1 MHAKTFAK
9 IRKSAASLL
18 VIGALTLNSL
28 PGKTIES
35 GVARA
40 ESIDLS
46 AISETVHGST
56 QSAAVTEDVYT
67 PRKRSDG
74 NYLVFPVISDL
85 QMGNRA
91 TDAPKFEQ
99 AMDQLRTLVPDYD
112 AIAIAGDLTEHG
124 SNSEYD
130 SVMSIFNRKKV
141 PSAANLFVIGNHE
154 YINGLTP
161 QLAQDRFEQKTGTEN
176 YFYDKWINGFHFIM
190 LGTED
195 STRDGKM
202 SDSQIAWLEQKLA
215 ENADP
220 NKPIFVFHHQHIK
233 DTVYGSDLW
242 GYFNT
247 KLYNALSKYPQVVTF
262 TGHSHYPID
271 DPRSI
276 HQQDFT
282 SLGTSAISYPELE
295 PGKIQGNFPDDHIM
309 QGLIVEVQDGQ
320 VVIKRRDFHA
330 NKWTGEDYIVRYPA
344 DKSMFT
350 YTNNRD
356 QVKPVFPAS
365 AQASVDPSSVQAQK
379 VKLKFDQATDNL
391 MVHSYEINMIKADS
405 NVQSMSQKAF
415 SEWYYDP
422 VPSSLSLDIAGLRP
436 NTPYRAEIWALD
448 SFNNRSNTAL
458 TTEFRTAPAASIDE
472 MAVIDID
479 FADGTGKDRSS
490 AHNDAVANGSGATIV
505 YSNVFKKYV
514 GRMNGS
520 NDQFFRIAPRNSI
533 KQVVGEFTLEADFIL
548 NSVRN
553 QAIFGNTESG
563 GLSFESTSGGNVELW
578 AYIEGAYKRIG
589 VTLAAGIPYHL
600 AATYDGT
607 QIALYLNGQKVKS
620 LNATGQLKQPNMN
633 FAIGA
638 DPSSGNK
645 GGIVLNGDVSV
656 ARLFSTAL
664 TADEVQKSY
673 QEQANRMAIAEFDQL
688 YADLNQARALA
699 DNPNVIGS
707 SPGLYPQAAMDD
719 YRSEIVRATGTFQSW
734 STTKEQA
741 VTAISALQAAKTL
754 LDSRKNQVA
763 PTLQTIA
770 FDAASYE
777 VNQGQST
784 AVKVMARYSDGTNQD
799 VTAAS
804 TFELGNPLLAT
815 VAIGSITGVS
825 QGETVVTAT
834 YGGKQ
839 TSAAVVV
846 KMVAPQSP
854 YTTLTG
860 SSNVQ
865 SGQPVTVTYVLNSL
879 TQQVYAEDI
888 TLTYDPNVMEFV
900 SAEPLLPN
908 HTIVRTV
915 NDVPGKLRL
924 IAASQG
930 SGHAITGNTQLF
942 KVTFN
947 SKVLPAANTT
957 IIEVTGTTLGNEQG
971 NEFKALNSSLSV
983 QVTPVPAGI
992 PGDLNHDG
1000 KVSIGDLGM
1009 MAANYGKSSASPDWE
1024 SIKYADTNNDGHIDI
1039 TDLAFIAMK
1048 IME

>member
-1 MHAKTFAK
+1 MHAKSFAK
-9 IRKSAASLL
+9 IRKSAVGLL

-28 PGKTIES
+28 PGKTN

-40 ESIDLS
+40 ESIDLPGVSQTVNS
-46 AISETVHGST
+46 ATL
-56 QSAAVTEDVYT
+56 SASVTDDVYT

-124 SNSEYD
+124 AISEYD
-130 SVMSIFNRKKV
+130 SVMNIFNRKKV

-176 YFYDKWINGFHFIM
+176 YYYDKWINGFHFIM

-202 SDSQIAWLEQKLA
+202 SDAQIAWLEQKLA

-330 NKWTGEDYIVRYPA
+330 NKWTGEDYVVRYPA
-344 DKSMFT
+344 DKSKFT
-350 YTNNRD
+350 YTNSRD
-356 QVKPVFPAS
+356 QVKPAFPVS
-365 AQASVDPSSVQAQK
+365 AHASVDPSSIQAQK

-391 MVHSYEINMIKADS
+391 MVHSYEINMIKADT
-405 NVQSMSQKAF
+405 NVQSMSLKAF

-448 SFNNRSNTAL
+448 SFNNRSDTAL

-479 FADGTGKDRSS
+479 FADGTGKDRST

-514 GRMNGS
+514 GRMNGT
-520 NDQFFRIAPRNSI
+520 NDQYFRIAPSDSI
-533 KQVVGEFTLEADFIL
+533 KQVVGEFTLEADFIM
-548 NSVRN
+548 NAVRN

-578 AYIEGAYKRIG
+578 AYIDGAYKRIG
-589 VTLAAGIPYHL
+589 VTLSAGIPYHL

-607 QIALYLNGQKVKS
+607 QIVLYLNGQKVKT

-673 QEQANRMAIAEFDQL
+673 QEQANRMAITEFDQL

-707 SPGLYPQAAMDD
+707 SPGQYPQAAMEE
-719 YRSEIVRATGTFQSW
+719 YRSEIVRSTGTFQSW

-741 VTAISALQAAKTL
+741 VNAIASLQAAKTL
-754 LDSRKNQVA
+754 LDSRKNQAA
-763 PTLQTIA
+763 PTLQTIS
-770 FDAASYE
+770 FDALSYE
-777 VNQGQST
+777 VQQGQST
-784 AVKVMARYSDGTNQD
+784 PVKVKAQYSDGTNQD

-804 TFELGNPLLAT
+804 VLQIGNTLLAT
-815 VAIGSITGVS
+815 LTNDTISGVS

-839 TSAAVVV
+839 ASASIKVIA
-846 KMVAPQSP
+846 ATPQAP

-860 SSNVQ
+860 SSSVQ
-865 SGQPVTVTYVLNSL
+865 GGQPLEVAYGVNNVA
-879 TQQVYAEDI
+879 QQAYAEDI

-900 SAEPLLPN
+900 SVEPVYPN
-908 HTIVRTV
+908 LSIVRKT
-915 NDVPGKLRL
+915 NDGTGKIRL
-924 IAASQG
+924 ITASQG
-930 SGHAITGNTQLF
+930 AGHAVTGNAQLL
-942 KVTFN
+942 KLTFN
-947 SKVLPAANTT
+947 SKVTSTAITT
-957 IIEVTGTTLGNEQG
+957 FIEVTDTTLGNELG

-983 QVTPVPAGI
+983 QVTPIPAGT
-992 PGDLNHDG
+992 PGDLNNDG

-1009 MAANYGKSSASPDWE
+1009 MAANYGKNTSSPDWA
-1024 SIKYADTNNDGHIDI
+1024 SIKHLDFNNDGEIEI
-1039 TDLAFIAMK
+1039 SDLAFIASKMV
-1048 IME
+1048 E